1 MHRRI
6 FHDDAFG
13 VGEAL
18 NETAFG
24 VGLVARG
31 QHYMTFGSV
40 DKQISV
46 DRLLAQRKLIKP
58 QYFFTKKINITHE
71 DLKKNILLQVIH
83 NHIFIFFDKY
93 KYTYIWIL

>member
-13 VGEAL
+13 VDEAL

-31 QHYMTFGSV
+31 QHYFTFGSV
-40 DKQISV
+40 DKQFAV
-46 DRLLAQRKLIKP
+46 ERLLAQRKLIRP
-58 QYFFTKKINITHE
+58 QYFFTKKQDVVSHAELTKTN
-71 DLKKNILLQVIH
+71 LLQVFEKK
-83 NHIFIFFDKY
+83 NSK
-93 KYTYIWIL
+93 